1 MLGYYAMKKKANPP
15 SNLVQGSK
23 PPVMVVRS
31 EKPSPKV
38 IRPKKEGIFLNQ
50 SDLMDLNFQHT
61 KKAHSNLNQ
70 IDLNGEGNVSLNVA
84 NLEEKIGRG
93 KTLRRRWRF
102 WIRK

>member
-1 MLGYYAMKKKANPP
+1 MLGSYAMKKKANPP

-23 PPVMVVRS
+23 SPVVVVRS

-50 SDLMDLNFQHT
+50 SDPMDLNFQHT

-70 IDLNGEGNVSLNVA
+70 IDLNGEGNVSGLRVVENWSEEGGDDEAERRVA
-84 NLEEKIGRG
+84 
-93 KTLRRRWRF
+93 
-102 WIRK
+102 